1 MLSSHGLWNCGIC
14 TLPAGFSLDFLTNKT
29 IRPIETPAKIRMPA
43 PIKINERFESSDEE
57 EEEWFLDCP
66 SRLIA
71 AAAFVVVRSLVSVTN
86 TVFSTIM
93 VSVGGSVTR
102 TVFSTTTVSFGGSVT
117 RTVFS
122 TITVCFGACVCAGAG
137 VVS

>member
-1 MLSSHGLWNCGIC
+1 M
-14 TLPAGFSLDFLTNKT
+14 
-29 IRPIETPAKIRMPA
+29 
-43 PIKINERFESSDEE
+43 
-57 EEEWFLDCP
+57 FLDWS

-71 AAAFVVVRSLVSVTN
+71 AAAFVVVCSLVSVDGSVGDSVTRI
-86 TVFSTIM
+86 VFSTI
-93 VSVGGSVTR
+93 
-102 TVFSTTTVSFGGSVT
+102 TVSFGGSVT